1 MKSGRATYLKVNW
14 SKPLREYV
22 VDKLS
27 SQLTSDGKRLVFED
41 SPAGAAALS
50 RLQMEFQ
57 SKFPQKQWLLCEKDR
72 LQDMVLKMKKRE
84 KKVEREGSVNK
95 KNEKDAVSIEED
107 DRASSSLRQSRRVEM
122 RLEEN
127 SLNIHQLTV
136 DAKSSIPN
144 KNMKPYMLKQPVHL
158 SARDLTVNSSLS
170 ALREKQLEKEEEERI
185 LEENWS
191 KVHESLKRVRN
202 LQDEIDGE
210 PLSPFVFSICI
221 TSDARPDS
229 AQYANQNRVLDDNV
243 YKAIKIQNKY
253 SSKVKGKIRKASSKK
268 MRKL

>member
-1 MKSGRATYLKVNW
+1 
-14 SKPLREYV
+14 
-22 VDKLS
+22 
-27 SQLTSDGKRLVFED
+27 
-41 SPAGAAALS
+41 
-50 RLQMEFQ
+50 MEFQ

-170 ALREKQLEKEEEERI
+170 ALREKQL
-185 LEENWS
+185 
-191 KVHESLKRVRN
+191 
-202 LQDEIDGE
+202 
-210 PLSPFVFSICI
+210 
-221 TSDARPDS
+221 
-229 AQYANQNRVLDDNV
+229 
-243 YKAIKIQNKY
+243 
-253 SSKVKGKIRKASSKK
+253 
-268 MRKL
+268 

>member
-1 MKSGRATYLKVNW
+1 MGLKRKGLLQKVVFCSFPEKRVNDLKHTQFCDKSAN
-14 SKPLREYV
+14 P
-22 VDKLS
+22 
-27 SQLTSDGKRLVFED
+27 
-41 SPAGAAALS
+41 
-50 RLQMEFQ
+50 
-57 SKFPQKQWLLCEKDR
+57 
-72 LQDMVLKMKKRE
+72 
-84 KKVEREGSVNK
+84 
-95 KNEKDAVSIEED
+95 
-107 DRASSSLRQSRRVEM
+107 
-122 RLEEN
+122 
-127 SLNIHQLTV
+127 
-136 DAKSSIPN
+136 
-144 KNMKPYMLKQPVHL
+144 
-158 SARDLTVNSSLS
+158 LS

-253 SSKVKGKIRKASSKK
+253 SSKVKGKIRKAWSKK
-268 MRKL
+268 MRRL

>member
-1 MKSGRATYLKVNW
+1 
-14 SKPLREYV
+14 
-22 VDKLS
+22 
-27 SQLTSDGKRLVFED
+27 
-41 SPAGAAALS
+41 
-50 RLQMEFQ
+50 
-57 SKFPQKQWLLCEKDR
+57 
-72 LQDMVLKMKKRE
+72 
-84 KKVEREGSVNK
+84 
-95 KNEKDAVSIEED
+95 
-107 DRASSSLRQSRRVEM
+107 M

-191 KVHESLKRVRN
+191 KVRESLKRVRN

-268 MRKL
+268 MRRL